1 MQAFFTLLSK
11 IQKEE
16 FSPFY
21 LLSGNESFYI
31 DAILKALTNKLVNE
45 ASSDFDYTLFYGK
58 EAQAS
63 EIVET
68 AKRYPMLSNYNVVV
82 VKEAQFMHV
91 SQFDLLAAYAENPM
105 PQSVVVLCYKNKAFD
120 KRKKLYKA
128 VEK

>member
-45 ASSDFDYTLFYGK
+45 ASSDFDYTFFTEKKHKHLK
-58 EAQAS
+58 
-63 EIVET
+63 
-68 AKRYPMLSNYNVVV
+68 
-82 VKEAQFMHV
+82 
-91 SQFDLLAAYAENPM
+91 LL
-105 PQSVVVLCYKNKAFD
+105 
-120 KRKKLYKA
+120 KLPNA
-128 VEK
+128 IRCCQITMS

>member
-1 MQAFFTLLSK
+1 MQAFFTILSK

-63 EIVET
+63 AIVET
-68 AKRYPMLSNYNVVV
+68 AKRSPIHSNYNVLE
-82 VKEAQFMHV
+82 VKAANISHVCQFMII
-91 SQFDLLAAYAENPM
+91 D
-105 PQSVVVLCYKNKAFD
+105 
-120 KRKKLYKA
+120 A
-128 VEK
+128 VA